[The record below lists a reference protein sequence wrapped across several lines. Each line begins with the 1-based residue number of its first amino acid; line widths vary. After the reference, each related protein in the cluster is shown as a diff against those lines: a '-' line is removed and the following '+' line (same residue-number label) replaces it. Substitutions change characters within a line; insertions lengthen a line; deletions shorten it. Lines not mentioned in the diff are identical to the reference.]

1 MIADEQLP
9 ALGLLLP
16 CVTGISLSSVLYIL
30 KREKKLAWL
39 KEKKEKK
46 SMQVLHENLIFFLQL
61 SILVMR

>member
-39 KEKKEKK
+39 KEKKKK